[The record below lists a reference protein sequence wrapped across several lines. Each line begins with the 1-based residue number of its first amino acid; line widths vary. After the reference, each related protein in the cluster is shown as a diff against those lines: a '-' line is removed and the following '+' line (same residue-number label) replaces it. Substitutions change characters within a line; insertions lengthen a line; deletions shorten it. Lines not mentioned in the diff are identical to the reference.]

1 MEDRIGLDTVVV
13 TEKVVVTDIKMKF
26 WSMVWFMIKWVIAS
40 IPAVILLS
48 AICFI
53 ISLAF
58 IFYGQSGLPSPEK
71 LLHGFLGQP

>member
-40 IPAVILLS
+40 IPAVILLLG
-48 AICFI
+48 IWFI
-53 ISLAF
+53 IAF
-58 IFYGQSGLPSPEK
+58 SFILYGHSDLPSPEK
-71 LLHGFLGQP
+71 LLHGFLGRP